1 MSFVIPFW
9 TFVSGKLYPPRPK
22 SSGKALYA
30 EPFPK
35 FYLNNLYRAM
45 TTFSVVLHNDIYDK
59 LALMEARRAYAD
71 YAKVRTE
78 RVSPNVQKLTIS
90 VENRTDEEAREIIL
104 SFLNFSLDSSLELF
118 LKKHEL

>member
-1 MSFVIPFW
+1 
-9 TFVSGKLYPPRPK
+9 
-22 SSGKALYA
+22 
-30 EPFPK
+30 
-35 FYLNNLYRAM
+35 M

-78 RVSPNVQKLTIS
+78 RGSPNVQKLTIS

>member
-1 MSFVIPFW
+1 
-9 TFVSGKLYPPRPK
+9 
-22 SSGKALYA
+22 
-30 EPFPK
+30 
-35 FYLNNLYRAM
+35 M

-90 VENRTDEEAREIIL
+90 VENRTDEEAREIIISL
-104 SFLNFSLDSSLELF
+104 QLNSSGRKTVNTASFLFVLKDWVIKFFCPISLVIL
-118 LKKHEL
+118 

>member
-1 MSFVIPFW
+1 
-9 TFVSGKLYPPRPK
+9 
-22 SSGKALYA
+22 
-30 EPFPK
+30 
-35 FYLNNLYRAM
+35 M

-59 LALMEARRAYAD
+59 LALYAD

-78 RVSPNVQKLTIS
+78 RVSSNVQKLTIS

>member
-1 MSFVIPFW
+1 M
-9 TFVSGKLYPPRPK
+9 
-22 SSGKALYA
+22 YA

-71 YAKVRTE
+71 YAKVMTE
-78 RVSPNVQKLTIS
+78 TVSPNLQKLTIS

>member
-1 MSFVIPFW
+1 M
-9 TFVSGKLYPPRPK
+9 
-22 SSGKALYA
+22 YA

-90 VENRTDEEAREIIL
+90 VENRTDEEAREII
-104 SFLNFSLDSSLELF
+104 ELF